1 MKKKFSIVFIAIML
15 IISFTSCSNSKD
27 SISSNDNSIV
37 LAMVDNIEITQQ
49 QVDTRKKD
57 SEFSQQEKIFSDK
70 EVLDKIIEEQLLLI
84 KAKELNITMSD
95 NEVKESYKG
104 MLQQMSSRKYVE
116 GDENKID
123 TNTLEALRNT
133 FLIQKTKD
141 KLGSDIDKALKQ
153 LKEKVII
160 EYYD

>member
-57 SEFSQQEKIFSDK
+57 SEFSQQEKVFSDK